1 MNKALFCSICSGGP
15 FLNANGL
22 RGHKQI
28 SHGVS
33 PKPEG
38 DRSQDARSLET
49 RQSIRLEL
57 LENVVAQILVPV
69 SDTYEAYCPNSCEE
83 KLEFTEDGLGGQS
96 FRCPTCH
103 YQLVLE

>member
-1 MNKALFCSICSGGP
+1 MNRALFCSICSGGP

-22 RGHKQI
+22 RGHKQL

-49 RQSIRLEL
+49 RLSIKLAL
-57 LENVVAQILVPV
+57 LENVVAQMMVPV
-69 SDTYEAYCPNSCEE
+69 SDTYEVYCPNSCEV
-83 KLEFTEDGLGGQS
+83 KLAYTEVNGGNR

-103 YQLVLE
+103 YTLSID